1 MGISSLTTRKGLIMD
16 NNLKLRKA
24 IIIAIALM
32 GTGYSMHSK
41 AIGLGDILVKS
52 YLGQPLLASVKVNG
66 VNEKT
71 DSSCFSV
78 SSNAAN
84 AISDVKFSL
93 NKLAN
98 NEGVLTISSK
108 SAVLEPIASLT
119 IVSNCE
125 TTFSR
130 QYDLLIDP
138 ENLSNNTT
146 SSVDF
151 SNSYAATS
159 IAKPL
164 NLLENTTSI
173 EKEVNSNI
181 KRSTKAKLSTKSSN
195 TVKAKASTDAST
207 DNNIRDT
214 SKAKSASVSQ
224 PKLTISGG
232 GFFNNAFE
240 PITMK
245 LNFDKNI
252 NTSRASNPNAY
263 AEEAAFS
270 DEITVM
276 NNRLAHLDKQLN
288 SLRVQNRFLKNA
300 NLASNT
306 QIEEIKREND
316 FLRMLS
322 FFFGGGLL
330 ASSYFFIDW
339 YRRRNINAKAEKEQA
354 IWQALEE
361 DFKENDPIEVPK
373 FTKDEHQIAESS
385 NQGHFEVKTV
395 NEFSDDDHSHIFNS
409 VYPNQESDFVEE
421 VTSVTD
427 DAKLFLSHGRTGLAI
442 QLLQNHLIDFPRE
455 SAETW
460 LLLLEIL
467 AKEGKEE
474 EFETAANECKK
485 YFNVDIPKFAEN
497 SENTG
502 GIESHERIC
511 SDLQKV
517 WGTPE
522 AASFLDDLIH
532 NMRNQPRAGLNKALF
547 EELVLLR
554 EVVQEEVKLA
564 EVIPLK
570 NQKSSAITK
579 KEPAVSHHFPEI
591 EISSEFKEL
600 GKQLELENTTKPT
613 AEPEVDHFEFELLD
627 LAHR

>member
-1 MGISSLTTRKGLIMD
+1 MD

-41 AIGLGDILVKS
+41 AIGIGDILVKS
-52 YLGQPLLASVKVNG
+52 YLGQPLLANVKVNG
-66 VNEKT
+66 INEKI

-78 SSNAAN
+78 SSNSAN
-84 AISDVKFSL
+84 AISDVKFNL

-98 NEGVLTISSK
+98 DEGVLTITSK
-108 SAVLEPIASLT
+108 SAIVEPIASLT

-125 TTFSR
+125 TTLSR

-138 ENLSNNTT
+138 ENLSDNKT
-146 SSVDF
+146 SSEDF
-151 SNSYAATS
+151 SNSYAAT
-159 IAKPL
+159 AKPL
-164 NLLENTTSI
+164 NLLESTTNL
-173 EKEVNSNI
+173 EREVKSNI
-181 KRSTKAKLSTKSSN
+181 RSSSKTKRIIKSSN
-195 TVKAKASTDAST
+195 IAKTIATINTST
-207 DNNIRDT
+207 DNNKTDT
-214 SKAKSASVSQ
+214 PVSKSVSASK

-232 GFFNNAFE
+232 NFFNNAFE

-245 LNFDKNI
+245 LNFDKSI
-252 NTSRASNPNAY
+252 NTSRTSNPNAY

-276 NNRLAHLDKQLN
+276 NNRIAHLDKQLN

-306 QIEEIKREND
+306 LIEEIKQEND

-339 YRRRNINAKAEKEQA
+339 YRRRNITAKAEKEQA
-354 IWQALEE
+354 IWQTIEE
-361 DFKENDPIEVPK
+361 DFKENDPIVVPK
-373 FTKDEHQIAESS
+373 FTKDEDQAKESS
-385 NQGHFEVKTV
+385 NLKRIEVKTA
-395 NEFSDDDHSHIFNS
+395 NEFGDDDHSHIFNS

-427 DAKLFLSHGRTGLAI
+427 DARLFLSHGRTGLAI

-455 SAETW
+455 SAENW

-474 EFETAANECKK
+474 EFDTAANECKK

-497 SENTG
+497 SESTG

-532 NMRNQPRAGLNKALF
+532 NMRNQPRAGLNKELF

-564 EVIPLK
+564 EVIPLT
-570 NQKSSAITK
+570 NQKSSANTK
-579 KEPAVSHHFPEI
+579 KELTVTHHFPEI
-591 EISSEFKEL
+591 EISTEFKEL
-600 GKQLELENTTKPT
+600 GKQLELESTSKPT